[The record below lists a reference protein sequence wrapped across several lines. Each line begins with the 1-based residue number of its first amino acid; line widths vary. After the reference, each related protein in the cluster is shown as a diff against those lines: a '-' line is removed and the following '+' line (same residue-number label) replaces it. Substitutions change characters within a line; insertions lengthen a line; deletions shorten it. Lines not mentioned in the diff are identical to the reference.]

1 MDPDGWAHTW
11 RASMLRL
18 FVAIDIPAAIKS
30 QLTGWRMSMSG
41 ARWVQPD
48 QMHLT
53 LAFLGEHPMGVYDEV
68 CQSLEDVEFSPFDLE
83 FQEVGFFGSKKVPRT
98 LWADVRSSPELIGL
112 QKKVCKRMQELGIK
126 AEARKF
132 RPHVTLARL
141 NGASYEDVSRFLETL
156 HLAKS
161 DSFSVDSF
169 ALFSSKLLP
178 RGAVYY
184 IEQTYFGHS
193 D

>member
-1 MDPDGWAHTW
+1 
-11 RASMLRL
+11 MLRL
-18 FVAIDIPAAIKS
+18 FVAIDIPAAIKE
-30 QLTGWRMSMSG
+30 QLCCWKIAMRG
-41 ARWVQPD
+41 ARWTQPD
-48 QMHLT
+48 QMHLP
-53 LAFLGEHPMGVYDEV
+53 LAFLGEHPMSNYDKV

-83 FQEVGFFGSKKVPRT
+83 FQRVGFFGSKKVPRT
-98 LWADVRSSPELIGL
+98 LWADVLSSRELIGL

-178 RGAVYY
+178 REAVYQ
-184 IEQTYFGHS
+184 IEQEYPLYW
-193 D
+193 

>member
-1 MDPDGWAHTW
+1 
-11 RASMLRL
+11 MLRL
-18 FVAIDIPAAIKS
+18 FVAIDVPDAIKS

-41 ARWVQPD
+41 ARWVQFD

-53 LAFLGEHPMGVYDEV
+53 LAFLGEHPMSVYDEV

-83 FQEVGFFGSKKVPRT
+83 FQKVGFFGSKKVPRT
-98 LWADVRSSPELIGL
+98 LWADVCSSAELIGL
-112 QKKVCKRMQELGIK
+112 QNKVCKRMQELGIK
-126 AEARKF
+126 VEARKF
-132 RPHVTLARL
+132 RPHLTLARL
-141 NGASYEDVSRFLETL
+141 NGASYEDVGRFLEAGC
-156 HLAKS
+156 LAKS

-178 RGAVYY
+178 RGAVYH

>member
-1 MDPDGWAHTW
+1 
-11 RASMLRL
+11 MLRL
-18 FVAIDIPAAIKS
+18 FVAIDIPDGIKS

-41 ARWVQPD
+41 ARWVSPD

-53 LAFLGEHPMGVYDEV
+53 LAFLGEHPLSVYDEV
-68 CQSLEDVEFSPFDLE
+68 CQSLEDIKFSPFDIE

-98 LWADVRSSPELIGL
+98 LWASVHSSPGLIGL
-112 QKKVCKRMQELGIK
+112 QKSVSKRCQDLGIEI
-126 AEARKF
+126 EARKF
-132 RPHVTLARL
+132 RPHLTLARL
-141 NGASYEDVSRFLETL
+141 NGASYEDLGRFLEAGC
-156 HLAKS
+156 LARS

-178 RGAVYY
+178 RGAVYH

-193 D
+193 A